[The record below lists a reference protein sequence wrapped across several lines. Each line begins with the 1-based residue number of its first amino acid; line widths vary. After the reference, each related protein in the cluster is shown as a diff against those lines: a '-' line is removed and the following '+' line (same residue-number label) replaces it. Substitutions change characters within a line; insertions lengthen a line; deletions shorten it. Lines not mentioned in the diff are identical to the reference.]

1 MKKYIILL
9 LILLLPFN
17 VLAYSDKIIPGGDTL
32 GIEVKNKGVIIV
44 GFYRVKSKLNK
55 NNLKVG
61 DTILKVNNEEVTCID
76 NMIKL
81 IENNIKDNKV
91 TITIKREEKELEK
104 EIEIDKVDGV
114 YKTGL
119 YVKDNI
125 IGIGTL
131 SYIDPETKIYGA
143 LGHEIIE
150 STTNKLIEVKTG
162 KIFKTSIKSIDKSV
176 KGLAGTKNAKFFSNI
191 NYGTIVSNTNKG
203 IYGIYDYDIA
213 NKQTLEVGTYKDIKL
228 GTATIRTVVNGEK
241 IGNFD
246 IEIDRVNNNDTKNI
260 HFKITSPELID
271 KTGGVVQGMSGSP
284 IIQDNKIIGAV
295 THVVI
300 DNPLTGY
307 GILITNM
314 LEEGEKV
321 LNYSN
326 N

>member
-81 IENNIKDNKV
+81 IEKNIKDNKV
-91 TITIKREEKELEK
+91 TITIKREDKELEK

-150 STTNKLIEVKTG
+150 ITTNKLIEVKTG

-176 KGLAGTKNAKFFSNI
+176 KGLAGTKNAKFCEECRPIVHSNNI
-191 NYGTIVSNTNKG
+191 KGKNHPNYKEWLTDEDREDRRNREDSCYFPICSITS
-203 IYGIYDYDIA
+203 ISSICSI
-213 NKQTLEVGTYKDIKL
+213 TSICSIPSITSITSISPKL
-228 GTATIRTVVNGEK
+228 SIIIWQKEK
-241 IGNFD
+241 IF
-246 IEIDRVNNNDTKNI
+246 V
-260 HFKITSPELID
+260 
-271 KTGGVVQGMSGSP
+271 
-284 IIQDNKIIGAV
+284 
-295 THVVI
+295 
-300 DNPLTGY
+300 PLQP
-307 GILITNM
+307 
-314 LEEGEKV
+314 KV
-321 LNYSN
+321 ETTFL
-326 N
+326 